1 MKLESDTLMADLF
14 STPVCLTGI
23 GAITP
28 FASGWQEVFRVASAS
43 GVTFAPWGT
52 DLDPPHASARLGLV
66 KDYPKARYCSERQLR
81 LMDRAM
87 ALSVVASGMAF
98 EDAHISDDD
107 RIGSGERIGTI
118 TASMRG
124 EWATRYRF
132 AMPMLGNDVGVTNP
146 AHFSMVA
153 PSAVCGQ
160 IALSF
165 GLRGWSTALSSGE
178 ISGMH
183 ALARGA
189 SLVAAGRAPIVVVC
203 VYEVFS
209 KITLHQIKARWRKYG
224 RCNLLQSD
232 LNSDVPVEGA
242 CAFILESAESA
253 ARRGVDPYAL
263 LWAMTH
269 GYLHDDRPDSY
280 RAVVSRHLGK
290 APETGAACDFVMSGL
305 GGANGTSSWDE
316 LGVVTSLLEQYPQAS
331 ELRTRPLF
339 GDGAAQSVMFQVAS
353 AAQMLKNQ
361 RVEPAFMLDARN
373 GITSG
378 ERPRAA
384 IATQLTDRGAYG
396 LISIGRA

>member
-1 MKLESDTLMADLF
+1 MAD
-14 STPVCLTGI
+14 SPTTQVCLTGI

-28 FASGWQEVFRVASAS
+28 FASGWQEAFHIACA
-43 GVTFAPWGT
+43 GGATFAPWAT
-52 DLDPPHASARLGLV
+52 DLDLPYAAARLGLV
-66 KDYPKARYCSERQLR
+66 RDYPKARYCSERQLR
-81 LMDRAM
+81 MMDRAM

-107 RIGSGERIGTI
+107 RMGNGEKIATI

-124 EWATRYRF
+124 ELAARYRF
-132 AMPMLGNDVGVTNP
+132 GMPIFGSDNGDGVVNP
-146 AHFSMVA
+146 AHFSMIA
-153 PSAVCGQ
+153 PNVVCGQ

-224 RCNLLQSD
+224 RCNLLRSD

-253 ARRGVDPYAL
+253 ARRGVDSYAL
-263 LWAMTH
+263 LGAMTH
-269 GYLHDDRPDSY
+269 GYLHEDRLESY

-290 APETGAACDFVMSGL
+290 SPETGAACDFVMSGL
-305 GGANGTSSWDE
+305 GGAKGNSRGDE
-316 LGVVTSLLEQYPQAS
+316 QGLVTSLFEEYPEAS
-331 ELRTRPLF
+331 ELRARPLF

-361 RVEPAFMLDARN
+361 RVEPAFMSDARS